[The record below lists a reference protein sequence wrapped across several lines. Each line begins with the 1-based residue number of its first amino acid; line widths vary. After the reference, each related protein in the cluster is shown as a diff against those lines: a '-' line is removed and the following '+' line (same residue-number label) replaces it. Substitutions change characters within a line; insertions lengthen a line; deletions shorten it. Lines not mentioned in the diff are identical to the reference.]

1 MKYSKRKNEKH
12 NKLWITNGT
21 ANSIRQKNNLHKILC
36 LAKDP
41 KRKEELQKLYK
52 AYKNHVTNLSRRS
65 KESYFKNLFEENKK
79 NTYKIW
85 QEIKILIN
93 INTQT
98 NYAPICLQIKD
109 SIVTDSKVIANEF
122 NNFFNSIA
130 SNIDSKIIQ
139 TKTNFQDTL
148 KNPNENSFFIYPTTK
163 EEIEDNIKLLNN
175 HKTTGPNSIPT
186 QILKQFKKTLSEP
199 LNNLINL
206 SFTTGVFPNI
216 AKFAKIVP
224 LYKKQNKLEC
234 NNYRP
239 ISLLSNIGKLIE
251 KLLHKR
257 LYSFLDQSKCL
268 FGSQFGF
275 RPHHSTNHALI
286 SITEHIRSA
295 LDKNNFTCGVFL
307 DFQKVFD
314 TVNHCILLSKLSYY
328 GVRGIA
334 HDLFKSYLTNRKQHT
349 IINEMISSVLSI
361 THGVPQGSVLGSLL
375 FLIYINDLNHVV
387 KLSTVHHFADDTNLI
402 YSNSLLKSINKCI
415 IHDLRLI
422 GHWLRANRISL
433 NVNKTEIVLFR
444 PKKKIICKNMHF
456 CINDQKVTLT
466 THTRYLGILTD
477 QHLSWDQHL
486 KLLRQ
491 KRYYLS
497 PKLLR
502 TLYFSIFGHISDM
515 AVKSG
520 DRTVTI
526 I

>member
-1 MKYSKRKNEKH
+1 MS
-12 NKLWITNGT
+12 
-21 ANSIRQKNNLHKILC
+21 
-36 LAKDP
+36 
-41 KRKEELQKLYK
+41 
-52 AYKNHVTNLSRRS
+52 
-65 KESYFKNLFEENKK
+65 
-79 NTYKIW
+79 
-85 QEIKILIN
+85 IN
-93 INTQT
+93 INSQT
-98 NYAPICLQIKD
+98 KYAPICLQIKD

-314 TVNHCILLSKLSYY
+314 TVNHGILLSKLSYY

-334 HDLFKSYLTNRKQHT
+334 IMTYLNPIQ
-349 IINEMISSVLSI
+349 L
-361 THGVPQGSVLGSLL
+361 
-375 FLIYINDLNHVV
+375 
-387 KLSTVHHFADDTNLI
+387 TVNNTQ
-402 YSNSLLKSINKCI
+402 S
-415 IHDLRLI
+415 
-422 GHWLRANRISL
+422 
-433 NVNKTEIVLFR
+433 
-444 PKKKIICKNMHF
+444 
-456 CINDQKVTLT
+456 
-466 THTRYLGILTD
+466 
-477 QHLSWDQHL
+477 
-486 KLLRQ
+486 
-491 KRYYLS
+491 
-497 PKLLR
+497 
-502 TLYFSIFGHISDM
+502 
-515 AVKSG
+515 
-520 DRTVTI
+520 
-526 I
+526 